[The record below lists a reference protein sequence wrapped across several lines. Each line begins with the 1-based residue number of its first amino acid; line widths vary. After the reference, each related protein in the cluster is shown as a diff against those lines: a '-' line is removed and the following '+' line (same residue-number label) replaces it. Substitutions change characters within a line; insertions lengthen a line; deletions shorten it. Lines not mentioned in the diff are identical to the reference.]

1 MPVTPRVTVSNLPPY
16 KRPQEGR
23 FNFAR
28 LDFNENTKGF
38 ADVFNCPD
46 LPDELFNTY
55 PEYDEI
61 NAKIAA
67 YYSVKPESVLL
78 TNGSDEGISVISASF
93 IEAGNDRAI
102 ISDPCFVIIPHSL
115 RLAGA
120 KISAVKV
127 MADLTFD
134 IDGIENELRK
144 GAKIAFFA
152 SPENPTGALLEVSR
166 VESWCKAYP
175 ETLFVIDEAYGEY
188 AQASCLSLIN
198 KFDNLLVLKTFSKAW
213 GMAGLRLGIVF
224 GKPELIE
231 VLERVK
237 LPFSVNAAAVWMAQ
251 KLLDNATRVKAEV
264 KDSLI
269 RLDNLATEIEHRGYK
284 VTRGASNSIL
294 INMGFLAKRFTE
306 YCRSK
311 SVLVRDRSE
320 VIDGMVRVSTGTQFE
335 NDKFLSVLDQF
346 SKSFGIIFDLDDTVV
361 DTSKSFAKVVEKLV
375 ENYTGIPLKE
385 GELSALKAEG
395 GYNDD
400 WIATQELIF
409 RRGYEADIEDIVLTA
424 IPMYKEIAMDKE
436 ELICDLAV
444 LESLRKRHRI
454 FVVTGRCRVE
464 YDPVWASR
472 LDSVFDQIYCMG
484 DRPHLQAKPSGDYL
498 EACMKENNLTD
509 AIYIGNS
516 VDDVAAAHSIK
527 IEAFGVSTTLSAEQ
541 LTASG
546 ASRVLESVDEL
557 KELLGL

>member
-1 MPVTPRVTVSNLPPY
+1 MSVTPRETVSKLPSY
-16 KRPQEGR
+16 KRPKEGR
-23 FNFAR
+23 YNFAR
-28 LDFNENTKGF
+28 LDFNENTTGF
-38 ADVFNCPD
+38 SDVFNCAD
-46 LPDELFNTY
+46 LPEELFNTY

-67 YYSVKPESVLL
+67 YYSVAPESVLL
-78 TNGSDEGISVISASF
+78 TNGSDEGISVISSSF
-93 IEAGNDRAI
+93 IEAGKDRAI
-102 ISDPCFVIIPHSL
+102 VSDPCFAIIPHSL
-115 RLAGA
+115 KLAGA
-120 KISAVKV
+120 EVCPVKV
-127 MADLTFD
+127 LNDLSFNV
-134 IDGIENELRK
+134 DGIEAELK
-144 GAKIAFFA
+144 NGAKIAFFA
-152 SPENPTGALLEVSR
+152 SPENPTGATLEVSR

-175 ETLFVIDEAYGEY
+175 ETLIVIDEAYGEY
-188 AQASCLSLIN
+188 NQDSCLSLIN

-237 LPFSVNAAAVWMAQ
+237 LPYSVNAAAVWMAQ
-251 KLLDNATRVKAEV
+251 KLLDNATRVKTEV
-264 KDSLI
+264 KNSLI

-294 INMGFLAKRFTE
+294 IEMGFLAKRFTE
-306 YCRSK
+306 FCREQ

-320 VIDGMVRVSTGTQFE
+320 VIDGMVRVSTGTQEE

-346 SKSFGIIFDLDDTVV
+346 SKSFGIMFDLDDTIV
-361 DTSKSFAKVVEKLV
+361 DTSQSFVKVVEKLV
-375 ENYTGIPLKE
+375 ENYTGSPLKE

-400 WIATQELIF
+400 WIATKELIN

-424 IPMYKEIAMDKE
+424 IPMYKEIAMDAE
-436 ELICDLAV
+436 TLICDLSV
-444 LESLRKRHRI
+444 LEALRKRHRV

-464 YDPVWASR
+464 YDPIWGSR
-472 LDSVFDQIYCMG
+472 LDPVFDQVYCVG
-484 DRPHLQAKPSGDYL
+484 DRPHLHAKPSGDYL
-498 EACMKENNLTD
+498 KACMKENNLSD

-516 VDDVAAAHSIK
+516 VDDVSSALSLR
-527 IEAFGVSTTLSAEQ
+527 IEAFGVTTTLSAEQ
-541 LTASG
+541 LKASG
-546 ASRVLESVDEL
+546 ATRVLKSVDEL

>member
-1 MPVTPRVTVSNLPPY
+1 MSVTPRETVSKLPSY
-16 KRPQEGR
+16 KRPKEGR
-23 FNFAR
+23 YNFAR

-46 LPDELFNTY
+46 LPEELFNTY

-67 YYSVKPESVLL
+67 YYSVAPESVLL

-93 IEAGNDRAI
+93 IEAGKDRAI
-102 ISDPCFVIIPHSL
+102 VSDPCFAIIPHSL
-115 RLAGA
+115 KLAGA

-127 MADLTFD
+127 MADLSFN
-134 IDGIENELRK
+134 IAGIEKELK
-144 GAKIAFFA
+144 AGAKMAFFA

-166 VESWCKAYP
+166 VESWCKDYP

-188 AQASCLSLIN
+188 TQASCLSLIN

-251 KLLDNATRVKAEV
+251 KLLDNATRVKTEV

-269 RLDNLATEIEHRGYK
+269 RLDNLATEIEQRGYK

-294 INMGFLAKRFTE
+294 IEMGFLAKRFTE
-306 YCRSK
+306 YCRTK

-320 VIDGMVRVSTGTQFE
+320 VIDGMVRVSTGTQVE

-346 SKSFGIIFDLDDTVV
+346 CESFGIIFDLDDTVV

-400 WIATQELIF
+400 WIATQELII

-424 IPMYKEIAMDKE
+424 IPMYKEIAMEAE

-444 LESLRKRHRI
+444 LETIRKRHRV

-464 YDPVWASR
+464 YDPVWGAR

-516 VDDVAAAHSIK
+516 VDDVAAASAIN
-527 IEAFGVSTTLSAEQ
+527 IEAFGVSTTLSADQ
-541 LTASG
+541 LMASG
-546 ASRVLESVDEL
+546 ASRVLKSVDEL